1 MEGIVS
7 RSTGSWYSIR
17 TAQNDIIECKLKGN
31 YKLKG
36 IKTTNPIAVGDHVRF
51 ILMQEK
57 GIGLIEHIY
66 ERKNYIIRQSTNLS
80 KRAHIIA
87 SNIDQAFLVVT
98 ISDPR
103 TSTGFI
109 DRFLVTSEAF
119 SIPCT
124 IVINKID
131 LIDQDTVDLLNEIK
145 DIYSNI
151 GYAIIETSATKQI
164 NLELLKDAMKD
175 KTCVFS
181 GHSGVGKSALINAI
195 APEFSLREGE
205 TSDVHHKGKHTTTHA
220 EMHFLQFG
228 SRIID
233 TPGIKEFGLSE
244 FEASEIGHFFPEI
257 KDLMNECKFNNCT
270 HEHEPGCAVKK
281 AVDAG
286 TISPERYKNY
296 LNIIN
301 GEELQTQTYE

>member
-31 YKLKG
+31 YKIKG
-36 IKTTNPIAVGDHVRF
+36 LKTTNPIAVGDHVRF

-57 GIGLIEHIY
+57 GIGLIEYIY

-109 DRFLVTSEAF
+109 DRFLLTSEAF

-131 LIDQDTVDLLNEIK
+131 LINQDTVDLLNEIK
-145 DIYSNI
+145 DIYSGI
-151 GYAIIETSATKQI
+151 GYTIIETSATHQL
-164 NLELLKDAMKD
+164 NLDTLKAAMKD

-244 FEASEIGHFFPEI
+244 FEATEIGHFFPEI
-257 KDLMNECKFNNCT
+257 KELMHDCKFNNCT

-281 AVDAG
+281 AADAG
-286 TISPERYKNY
+286 MISAERYKNY

-301 GEELQTQTYE
+301 GEELQTNDYE

>member
-281 AVDAG
+281 AVDVGA
-286 TISPERYKNY
+286 ISSERYKNY